1 MLDFFYCYAALLC
14 ACIWLCPIAL
24 CIKVCINIAFLYSS
38 NLKLGSTLFQ
48 CSLSSYLAFPKCT
61 GWESGQEGDVTLF
74 RTTGNVMAGKML
86 HLNTLNQ
93 STVCVWFLVLDCLW
107 SAQKEIGI
115 SIFQMAAFIVHV
127 CCGGFFFFFNSVHAW
142 DKLSSFRHLVVICVV
157 LKYWWLFLTWETV
170 IYLVVCKRDVHICS
184 CVESVIELSEF
195 CAATLTKNNSSNISK
210 KKLMTNESCFVF
222 LSLCL
227 NNTYCHGNM
236 CRGLSCHHLQYVP

>member
-127 CCGGFFFFFNSVHAW
+127 CCGGFFFSLILFMHETNCQVLDILLWFVLSWNIDDCSW
-142 DKLSSFRHLVVICVV
+142 LGKLWFIWWFVNVMFIFVPV
-157 LKYWWLFLTWETV
+157 LKVLLNWVNFVLQHWRRIT
-170 IYLVVCKRDVHICS
+170 
-184 CVESVIELSEF
+184 
-195 CAATLTKNNSSNISK
+195 AAT
-210 KKLMTNESCFVF
+210 
-222 LSLCL
+222 
-227 NNTYCHGNM
+227 
-236 CRGLSCHHLQYVP
+236 